1 MAKKRGLDAAAD
13 QLTTIVERHLAT
25 LSPSERK
32 AKLEAF
38 DRVTAKVRGK
48 YAKSSTPVSTAASR
62 RGALKQA

>member
-1 MAKKRGLDAAAD
+1 MAKKRDLDAAAD

-25 LSPSERK
+25 LSPGERK

-38 DRVTAKVRGK
+38 GRVTAKVREK
-48 YAKSSTPVSTAASR
+48 YAKPSTPLSTATSR